1 LFAVP
6 SLSGLDEAFAAEV
19 AAGYAATLADAAAG
33 LPDAAQQLP
42 MLQAQA
48 RDAQARLAETEV
60 WGIMMRV
67 RQLNRHAPLLLFMAA
82 GCGVPVC

>member
-1 LFAVP
+1 MP

-19 AAGYAATLADAAAG
+19 AAGYAVTLADAAAG

-67 RQLNRHAPLLLFMAA
+67 RQSNRHAPLLFMAA
-82 GCGVPVC
+82 GCGVSVC